1 MLTNRL
7 CNPTPFLV
15 EWQYDKGVVIKLEPD
30 GFQDLMDVEMSV
42 QFRPGLPGTE
52 AVRECMEQF
61 GIFLRDATVP
71 YEIQAMKSLKG
82 CIRYYEELYKE
93 TTASI
98 RRKAPQIG
106 LTSEEA
112 IQQTLDQMGYTA
124 LLEKVNK
131 LKARLKKYEDKTDK
145 ATVERPLHK
154 QYDPKKTL
162 LFTNPPREF
171 ESEIAMQV
179 FLEENAPMRARYDA
193 WMKQFEKAELQETAR
208 VKVDRA
214 KKADAENG

>member
-15 EWQYDKGVVIKLEPD
+15 EWPYDKGVVIKLDAD
-30 GFQDLMDVEMSV
+30 GHQDLMDVEMSN

-61 GIFLRDATVP
+61 GIFLRDTTVP
-71 YEIQAMKSLKG
+71 YEVQAIKALKD
-82 CIRYYEELYKE
+82 CIKFHEGLYKD

-98 RRKAPQIG
+98 RRKAPSIG
-106 LTSEEA
+106 LNSELA
-112 IQQTLDQMGYTA
+112 IQQTLEQMGYDA

-131 LKARLKKYEDKTDK
+131 LKSRLAKYESKVDKSVLD
-145 ATVERPLHK
+145 RPLHK
-154 QYDPKKTL
+154 QYDPKRTL

-179 FLEENAPMRARYDA
+179 FLEENGPMRARYEA
-193 WMKQFEKAELQETAR
+193 WMKQFEKAEVQEV
-208 VKVDRA
+208 VKVKP
-214 KKADAENG
+214 KKSDDNG